1 MISRQSSTA
10 IGAALALHAALIAV
24 VVTGVLEAPKLIKEP
39 PVVVV
44 QLLQS
49 TPPKPLPPVPE
60 PPKPV
65 PPKPQPPK
73 PEPPKPEPPKPEPPK
88 PVPLPVPP
96 KPAPV
101 PTPAPTPAPAPAP
114 TPTPTPAPVAPPPP
128 APAPVHE
135 APPRPAPPAPPPPP
149 PAPPAPPAPA
159 PRTEVSI
166 TANYAAGNA
175 KPAYPTMSKRNGEQ
189 GTVVLRVQ
197 VRHDGTAGSV
207 EVKSSS
213 GFPRLDNAAVEA
225 VKTWRFNPATVD
237 GKAVDE
243 WYQVPIPFKLN

>member
-1 MISRQSSTA
+1 MISRQSSLA
-10 IGAALALHAALIAV
+10 VGAALALHAALIAV
-24 VVTGVLEAPKLIKEP
+24 VLTGVLEAPKQIKEP
-39 PVVVV
+39 PTVVVE
-44 QLLQS
+44 LLQP

-73 PEPPKPEPPKPEPPK
+73 PEPPKP
-88 PVPLPVPP
+88 VPLPIPP

-101 PTPAPTPAPAPAP
+101 PTPAPTPAPAPS
-114 TPTPTPAPVAPPPP
+114 PTPTPAPAVPAPTP
-128 APAPVHE
+128 APAHE
-135 APPRPAPPAPPPPP
+135 APVRPAPPAPPPPAPAPP

-175 KPAYPTMSKRNGEQ
+175 KPTYPTMSKRNGEQ
-189 GTVVLRVQ
+189 GTVVLRVL

-225 VKTWRFNPATVD
+225 VRSWRFNPATVD